1 MGLRQKFF
9 FLATVAGFVVA
20 IISVISYYLAYTH
33 LSKSV
38 EQEIQASVEVEK
50 QSLETW
56 LQAKLSS
63 AISAANVMSSVDSNA
78 NLAKLPT
85 LLSTGANDAEILTM
99 AVGNEDGFIMTYS
112 DGDISSMLDPRNRDW
127 YKSAKSQGSPIF
139 TEVYKDAVTG
149 KQVVSI
155 AVPYKNF
162 SGNFRG
168 AICEDVTLDVL
179 NERAKNIHYHGE
191 GFGYI
196 VQSDGKILA
205 ASNPEETAEFANQS
219 PILKDHFQTMT
230 ATGKGYFVAGSQVF
244 GYTTIESTGWIILV
258 SAPEEAVFAPIHDM
272 QMKFGGLALFGIAII
287 LFMMFICVHFS
298 KRLLGSI
305 SQLQSHAQKMSQGV
319 LIAKDIDVDSDD
331 EMGVLGTAF
340 NTMSHNIRE
349 LIQKA
354 SATAA
359 QVAASSEELTS
370 GAEQSAQSAMNAS
383 DAVHSLV
390 MGLTEQEKSCNQV
403 KKISDEVFAQVED
416 VTGQMARV
424 LVETIRTQETA
435 REGGELMHNAI
446 QKMNGIE
453 KDVSLA
459 AEVVKKLGDNS
470 QQIGEIIDTI
480 SGIADHT
487 NLLALNAAIEAVRA
501 GEQGKGFAV
510 VADEVRKL
518 ATASQESAEKIRN
531 LIQSLQEN
539 TEAAVKAMEGG
550 TAEVR
555 QGTEKIREVGSQFD
569 SILEMVTT
577 AKENIDRM
585 APQVAEMSRGAE
597 KIVEAVEMI
606 DEIAQQTSYNTQLI
620 SKSAEEQSATTEE
633 IAAAS
638 QILANMAMELQ
649 EATNKFN
656 V

>member
-9 FLATVAGFVVA
+9 FLAAVAGLIVA
-20 IISVISYYLAYTH
+20 LISSISYYIAYTH
-33 LSKSV
+33 LTKSV
-38 EQEIQASVEVEK
+38 EQEIQTSVEVEK

-85 LLSTGANDAEILTM
+85 LLSTGVDDPEILTM
-99 AVGNEDGFIMTYS
+99 AVGNEDGFIMTYA
-112 DGDISSMLDPRNRDW
+112 DGDISSMLNPRTRDW
-127 YKSAKSQGSPIF
+127 YQKAKNLGRPIF

-155 AVPYKNF
+155 AVPYKNS
-162 SGNFRG
+162 SGSFRG
-168 AICEDVTLDVL
+168 VICEDVTLDVL
-179 NERAKNIHYHGE
+179 NERAKNIQYHGE

-196 VQSDGKILA
+196 VQSNGKILA
-205 ASNPEETAEFANQS
+205 ASNPSETSEFAKQS
-219 PILKDHFQTMT
+219 PILGEHFSAMT
-230 ATGKGYFVAGSQVF
+230 TTGKGYFVANSQVF

-272 QMKFGGLALFGIAII
+272 QMKFGGLALFGIVII
-287 LFMMFICVHFS
+287 LLMMFFCVHFS
-298 KRLLGSI
+298 KGLLNSI
-305 SQLQSHAQKMSQGV
+305 QQLQSHAHEMSQGV
-319 LIAKDIDVDSDD
+319 LISKDIDVDSDD

-354 SATAA
+354 SSTAA
-359 QVAASSEELTS
+359 QVASSSEELTA
-370 GAEQSAQSAMNAS
+370 GAEQSAQSAMKAS

-390 MGLTEQEKSCNQV
+390 MGLAEQEKSCNQV
-403 KKISDEVFAQVED
+403 KKISDEVFVQVEE

-435 REGGELMHNAI
+435 REGGELMHSAVK
-446 QKMNGIE
+446 KMNGIE

-480 SGIADHT
+480 AAISDQT
-487 NLLALNAAIEAVRA
+487 NLLALNAAIEAARA

-531 LIQSLQEN
+531 LIQNLQEN
-539 TEAAVKAMEGG
+539 TEEAVKAMEGG

-569 SILEMVTT
+569 NILEMVTT
-577 AKENIDRM
+577 SKENIDKM
-585 APQVAEMSRGAE
+585 APQVANMSHGAE
-597 KIVEAVEMI
+597 RIVEAVEMI

-649 EATNKFN
+649 EATNKFSI
-656 V
+656 

>member
-1 MGLRQKFF
+1 
-9 FLATVAGFVVA
+9 
-20 IISVISYYLAYTH
+20 
-33 LSKSV
+33 
-38 EQEIQASVEVEK
+38 
-50 QSLETW
+50 
-56 LQAKLSS
+56 
-63 AISAANVMSSVDSNA
+63 
-78 NLAKLPT
+78 
-85 LLSTGANDAEILTM
+85 
-99 AVGNEDGFIMTYS
+99 
-112 DGDISSMLDPRNRDW
+112 
-127 YKSAKSQGSPIF
+127 
-139 TEVYKDAVTG
+139 
-149 KQVVSI
+149 
-155 AVPYKNF
+155 
-162 SGNFRG
+162 
-168 AICEDVTLDVL
+168 
-179 NERAKNIHYHGE
+179 
-191 GFGYI
+191 
-196 VQSDGKILA
+196 
-205 ASNPEETAEFANQS
+205 
-219 PILKDHFQTMT
+219 
-230 ATGKGYFVAGSQVF
+230 
-244 GYTTIESTGWIILV
+244 
-258 SAPEEAVFAPIHDM
+258 
-272 QMKFGGLALFGIAII
+272 
-287 LFMMFICVHFS
+287 
-298 KRLLGSI
+298 
-305 SQLQSHAQKMSQGV
+305 MSQGV

-354 SATAA
+354 TSTAA

-435 REGGELMHNAI
+435 REGGELMHSAI

-480 SGIADHT
+480 SGIADQT
-487 NLLALNAAIEAVRA
+487 NLLALNAAIEAARA

-518 ATASQESAEKIRN
+518 ATASQESAEKIRG
-531 LIQSLQEN
+531 LIQNLQEN

-577 AKENIDRM
+577 SKENIDKM
-585 APQVAEMSRGAE
+585 APQVANMSRGAE

-649 EATNKFN
+649 EATNKFSI
-656 V
+656 

>member
-9 FLATVAGFVVA
+9 FLAIVAGLIVA
-20 IISVISYYLAYTH
+20 IISIASYYIAYTH
-33 LSKSV
+33 LSRSV
-38 EQEIQASVEVEK
+38 EQEIQSSVEIER
-50 QSLETW
+50 QTLENW

-78 NLAKLPT
+78 NLSKLPI
-85 LLSTGANDAEILTM
+85 LLSTGVDDAEILTM
-99 AVGNEDGFIMTYS
+99 AVGNEDGFIMTFA

-127 YKSAKSQGSPIF
+127 YKNAKNAGAPIF

-155 AVPYKNF
+155 GVPYKN
-162 SGNFRG
+162 SAGKFRG
-168 AICEDVTLDVL
+168 VICEDVTLDVL
-179 NERAKNIHYHGE
+179 NERAKNIHYNGE
-191 GFGYI
+191 GYGYI
-196 VQSDGKILA
+196 VQRDGKILA

-219 PILKDHFQTMT
+219 PILKEHFSTMT
-230 ATGKGYFVAGSQVF
+230 ATGKGFFIADSQVF
-244 GYTTIESTGWIILV
+244 GYTAIESTGWIILI
-258 SAPEEAVFAPIHDM
+258 SAPESVVFAPLHDM

-287 LFMMFICVHFS
+287 LLMMFACVYLS
-298 KRLLGSI
+298 KRLLNSI
-305 SQLQSHAQKMSQGV
+305 SQLQSHAQKISEGNLSAEEIQ
-319 LIAKDIDVDSDD
+319 VDSDD
-331 EMGVLGTAF
+331 EMGVLGVAF
-340 NTMSHNIRE
+340 NTMSQNIRE
-349 LIQKA
+349 LIKKA
-354 SATAA
+354 TSTAA
-359 QVAASSEELTS
+359 QVASSSEELTA

-383 DAVHSLV
+383 AAVHSLV
-390 MGLTEQEKSCNQV
+390 MGLGEQEKSCNEV
-403 KKISDEVFAQVED
+403 KKISDEVFAQIED

-435 REGGELMHNAI
+435 REGGKLMHSAVE
-446 QKMNGIE
+446 KMNDIE
-453 KDVSLA
+453 RDVSIA

-470 QQIGEIIDTI
+470 HQIGEIINTI
-480 SGIADHT
+480 AAISDQT
-487 NLLALNAAIEAVRA
+487 NLLALNAAIEAARA

-510 VADEVRKL
+510 VAEEVRKL
-518 ATASQESAEKIRN
+518 ATASQESAEKIRD
-531 LIQSLQEN
+531 LIQNLQDN
-539 TEAAVKAMEGG
+539 TIAAVAAMEGG

-577 AKENIDRM
+577 SKENIDKM
-585 APQVAEMSRGAE
+585 APQVAEMSKGAE

-638 QILANMAMELQ
+638 QILSNMAVELQ

-656 V
+656 I

>member
-1 MGLRQKFF
+1 MSLRQKFF
-9 FLATVAGFVVA
+9 FLAIVAGLIVA
-20 IISVISYYLAYTH
+20 IISVASYYIAYTH

-38 EQEIQASVEVEK
+38 EQEIQASVEIER

-78 NLAKLPT
+78 NLAKLPI

-112 DGDISSMLDPRNRDW
+112 DGDISSMLDPRNREW
-127 YKSAKSQGSPIF
+127 YRNTKDKGVPVF

-155 AVPYKNF
+155 GVPYKN
-162 SGNFRG
+162 SAGVFRG
-168 AICEDVTLDVL
+168 VICEDVTLDVL
-179 NERAKNIHYHGE
+179 NERAKNIGYHGE

-196 VQSDGKILA
+196 VQRDGKILA
-205 ASNPEETAEFANQS
+205 ASNPNETAEFANQS
-219 PILKDHFQTMT
+219 PILKEHFSTMKVM
-230 ATGKGYFVAGSQVF
+230 GKGYFVADSQVF
-244 GYTTIESTGWIILV
+244 GYTTMESTGWVILV
-258 SAPEEAVFAPIHDM
+258 SAPESVVFEPIYDM
-272 QMKFGGLALFGIAII
+272 QMKFGGLALFGIVII
-287 LFMMFICVHFS
+287 LLMMFACVYFS
-298 KRLLGSI
+298 NRLLNSI
-305 SQLQSHAQKMSQGV
+305 SQLQDHAQKMSQGV
-319 LIAKDIDVDSDD
+319 LIAENIEVDSDD

-349 LIQKA
+349 LIKKA
-354 SATAA
+354 TSTAA
-359 QVAASSEELTS
+359 QVASSSEELTA

-390 MGLTEQEKSCNQV
+390 MGLNEQEKSCNQV
-403 KKISDEVFAQVED
+403 KKISDEVFVQVED

-435 REGGELMHNAI
+435 REGGELMHSAI
-446 QKMNGIE
+446 EKMNGIE

-470 QQIGEIIDTI
+470 HQIGEIIDTI
-480 SGIADHT
+480 SGISDQT
-487 NLLALNAAIEAVRA
+487 NLLALNAAIEAARA

-518 ATASQESAEKIRN
+518 ATASQESAEKIRD
-531 LIQSLQEN
+531 LIQNLQEN
-539 TEAAVKAMEGG
+539 TKEAVTAMEGG

-585 APQVAEMSRGAE
+585 APQVAEMSKGAE
-597 KIVEAVEMI
+597 KIVEAVELI
-606 DEIAQQTSYNTQLI
+606 NEIAQQTSYNTQLI

-638 QILANMAMELQ
+638 QILSNMAMELQ
-649 EATNKFN
+649 EATNKFSI
-656 V
+656 